1 MIKIN
6 LFNIYLEIILLLIPG
21 RKFAYQLHCFHTD
34 RSEMCHDLYSVHVS
48 ASYTTKERPSHL
60 LHHDTCAWNTCADN
74 VLSLIACQY
83 FKQHIISVLNLAFKK
98 IQILKAKKWTSWKK
112 NPNISIYI
120 KTWTG
125 DRRGGGRSNDPV
137 NLNAP
142 IFKKY
147 IYFQHLIN
155 M

>member
-83 FKQHIISVLNLAFKK
+83 FKQHIISVLNLAFEK

-112 NPNISIYI
+112 TNISI
-120 KTWTG
+120 KKLGPGT
-125 DRRGGGRSNDPV
+125 GGGVDLMTQSTWKPRFLKN
-137 NLNAP
+137 
-142 IFKKY
+142 IY
-147 IYFQHLIN
+147 ISSI
-155 M
+155 

>member
-98 IQILKAKKWTSWKK
+98 IQILKAKKWTSWK
-112 NPNISIYI
+112 NPKHKYI

-125 DRRGGGRSNDPV
+125 DRRVGVDLMTQSTWKSRC
-137 NLNAP
+137 L
-142 IFKKY
+142 KKIY
-147 IYFQHLIN
+147 ISSICSR
-155 M
+155 